1 MRAPAPPSPSSS
13 RKAALGGKS
22 AARPGFRFIAGPGL
36 VTYAH
41 TRATHPGQHTR
52 ATRPGGSRFRAGI
65 LFYPTVLST
74 THNTA
79 CGIRH
84 LGNVHRV
91 SGLDLTLGRQR
102 AMLRSNRES
111 HSGVHLTSSVTFGY
125 TASLR
130 CTLTSSVSPRVYGVL
145 PRGVWRACG
154 DISATKF
161 GRTPVGSI
169 AQRLRNDYL
178 RHEYWF
184 TSRILRAYPGAS
196 QGT

>member
-13 RKAALGGKS
+13 RKAALGGRS
-22 AARPGFRFIAGPGL
+22 AARPGLRITAGPGL
-36 VTYAH
+36 VTSATH
-41 TRATHPGQHTR
+41 VRDTPGRVRGTPGPRSRHARATFTTSPD
-52 ATRPGGSRFRAGI
+52 GSRRWAGI
-65 LFYPTVLST
+65 SSYPAVLSL

-130 CTLTSSVSPRVYGVL
+130 CTLTSSVSP
-145 PRGVWRACG
+145 
-154 DISATKF
+154 S
-161 GRTPVGSI
+161 
-169 AQRLRNDYL
+169 RLRGFAAGRL
-178 RHEYWF
+178 ACVR
-184 TSRILRAYPGAS
+184 
-196 QGT
+196 

>member
-1 MRAPAPPSPSSS
+1 MSY
-13 RKAALGGKS
+13 
-22 AARPGFRFIAGPGL
+22 PG
-36 VTYAH
+36 
-41 TRATHPGQHTR
+41 
-52 ATRPGGSRFRAGI
+52 
-65 LFYPTVLST
+65 VLLT

-84 LGNVHRV
+84 PGNVRRV

-111 HSGVHLTSSVTFGY
+111 HSDVHLTSGVAFGY

-130 CTLTSSVSPRVYGVL
+130 CTLTSSVLPRVYGVL

-154 DISATKF
+154 DISVTKF

-169 AQRLRNDYL
+169 AQRLRNDYP
-178 RHEYWF
+178 RNEFWF
-184 TSRILRAYPGAS
+184 TEISPQIGRAHV
-196 QGT
+196 

>member
-1 MRAPAPPSPSSS
+1 MT
-13 RKAALGGKS
+13 S
-22 AARPGFRFIAGPGL
+22 AARCLFTAAAWASRRRRHGPRDGGGTDLRRGLTDGADPGACH
-36 VTYAH
+36 A
-41 TRATHPGQHTR
+41 
-52 ATRPGGSRFRAGI
+52 ATRPGGNRLRAGI

-84 LGNVHRV
+84 LGNVHQV

-130 CTLTSSVSPRVYGVL
+130 CTLTSSVSP
-145 PRGVWRACG
+145 
-154 DISATKF
+154 S
-161 GRTPVGSI
+161 
-169 AQRLRNDYL
+169 RLRGFAAGRL
-178 RHEYWF
+178 ACVR
-184 TSRILRAYPGAS
+184 
-196 QGT
+196 